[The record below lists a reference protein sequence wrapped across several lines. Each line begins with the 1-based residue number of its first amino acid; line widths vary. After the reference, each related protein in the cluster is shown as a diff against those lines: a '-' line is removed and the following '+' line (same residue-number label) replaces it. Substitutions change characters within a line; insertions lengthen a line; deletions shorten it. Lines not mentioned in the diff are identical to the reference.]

1 MSPPKWLTD
10 WSHLSVFLLV
20 LLLPMCWS
28 QTDNPFEKCSSSL
41 SSEEGV
47 GWQPYACQPPSANM
61 KEFMQIRVDPPGITC
76 GNPPERF
83 CTLENPYLCS
93 DECDASSPDLSHPPQ
108 LMGDRERSGLIT
120 YWQTVTW
127 SRYPEPLLA
136 NITLSWNKSLEVV
149 DDVVITFEYGR
160 PTSMV
165 LEKSVDKGA
174 TWQPYQYYADDCL
187 EAFGMSPKQ
196 VSDLAPANLTR
207 VICTENYS
215 RWVGAKEKKD
225 VVFEV
230 RARFGV
236 FAGPKL
242 INMDALYTRM
252 ETMKGLRDFF
262 TFTNLRLRLLR
273 PALGG
278 TYVQRDNLL
287 KYFYAVSNIEV
298 PARCKCN
305 QHASR
310 CVLRDATLQ
319 CDCEHNTTGQ
329 DCQLCRGGFRSR
341 SWRAG
346 SYLPLPKGTAN
357 TCEAP
362 KSETTTGVS
371 NYDAS
376 DGPSASSD
384 GVADPALV
392 PTPIL
397 TPFTDSSATTNPK
410 TVSDTQT
417 YINAADGTPALI
429 GSTTSDTGSTDNRPS
444 TTTNSVFLY
453 TMSTVESTEKA
464 LTTSDVFSSSTT
476 ADTWSITAP
485 ERVTDADT
493 TTTVSP
499 TGSGSTTSSFMV
511 NTDTTTC
518 FTCTSDAD
526 VPLDLS
532 QTTGNSPVGFP
543 ATTVSSVMTEADLSR
558 TSGPSGETATPN
570 TSDLETGDR
579 LFTPVF
585 TNPSVTTSSY
595 GPSSTNPVIS
605 GINSNLGVSGT
616 DSVSGSLSTT
626 SGFTL
631 SGDFNADLVT
641 SLIPPSVG
649 VVPSSKD
656 PNSAT
661 TPELTPSRDLASF
674 GDLLPTGSAPTT
686 QEVEDSLEA
695 GYGTTSAAESL
706 SEPPLDASLPDVP
719 LNVQSLDR
727 SPNEAIP
734 VTQSLGVLSPKVPLS
749 DVPLKEA
756 FTELPPP
763 EPTSGIPSSTDQV
776 TSIDMPPS
784 DVPFVGS
791 PTEVVFTGVS
801 CRESSPP
808 TEPCF
813 KTPGDSMGVTS
824 LNSPLSVTI
833 PKEPS
838 PGPQSSNAPPPELQS
853 SGNPDILKETPG
865 PAPPVESSVPPSGG
879 EREEASDK
887 VSRTLSESNLSASLN
902 SEQENNPEFKSEQGA
917 AGGPLSKQESVSSE
931 DIAQP
936 SGEVELEEKKK
947 SNKEETDEQ
956 ERRKALT
963 SSKPKEEKTKDEKGF
978 EKKATQK
985 ILIPGGPKFSQLSK
999 IIYVNFQDCECNGHS
1014 NRCSYIELINV
1025 VTCVSC
1031 KHNTR
1036 GHNCQYCRLGY
1047 YRNAS
1052 LPLDDENICVECECN
1067 PDGSTHPHC
1076 SDDGLCRCKLGV
1088 TGRRCDSCL
1097 PGYTWREGGGGCK
1110 ENACDSERL
1119 VCQNGGTCVD
1129 FQGCVCP
1136 DTYTG
1141 TFCEKNVCL
1150 KKGGC
1155 SENAAGSPLTSHV
1168 YLLTLSL
1175 ITASFS

>member
-305 QHASR
+305 LHASR

-362 KSETTTGVS
+362 KSET
-371 NYDAS
+371 N
-376 DGPSASSD
+376 
-384 GVADPALV
+384 
-392 PTPIL
+392 
-397 TPFTDSSATTNPK
+397 
-410 TVSDTQT
+410 
-417 YINAADGTPALI
+417 
-429 GSTTSDTGSTDNRPS
+429 
-444 TTTNSVFLY
+444 
-453 TMSTVESTEKA
+453 
-464 LTTSDVFSSSTT
+464 
-476 ADTWSITAP
+476 
-485 ERVTDADT
+485 
-493 TTTVSP
+493 
-499 TGSGSTTSSFMV
+499 
-511 NTDTTTC
+511 
-518 FTCTSDAD
+518 
-526 VPLDLS
+526 
-532 QTTGNSPVGFP
+532 
-543 ATTVSSVMTEADLSR
+543 
-558 TSGPSGETATPN
+558 
-570 TSDLETGDR
+570 
-579 LFTPVF
+579 
-585 TNPSVTTSSY
+585 
-595 GPSSTNPVIS
+595 
-605 GINSNLGVSGT
+605 
-616 DSVSGSLSTT
+616 
-626 SGFTL
+626 
-631 SGDFNADLVT
+631 
-641 SLIPPSVG
+641 
-649 VVPSSKD
+649 
-656 PNSAT
+656 
-661 TPELTPSRDLASF
+661 
-674 GDLLPTGSAPTT
+674 
-686 QEVEDSLEA
+686 
-695 GYGTTSAAESL
+695 
-706 SEPPLDASLPDVP
+706 
-719 LNVQSLDR
+719 
-727 SPNEAIP
+727 
-734 VTQSLGVLSPKVPLS
+734 
-749 DVPLKEA
+749 
-756 FTELPPP
+756 
-763 EPTSGIPSSTDQV
+763 
-776 TSIDMPPS
+776 
-784 DVPFVGS
+784 
-791 PTEVVFTGVS
+791 
-801 CRESSPP
+801 
-808 TEPCF
+808 
-813 KTPGDSMGVTS
+813 
-824 LNSPLSVTI
+824 
-833 PKEPS
+833 
-838 PGPQSSNAPPPELQS
+838 
-853 SGNPDILKETPG
+853 
-865 PAPPVESSVPPSGG
+865 
-879 EREEASDK
+879 
-887 VSRTLSESNLSASLN
+887 
-902 SEQENNPEFKSEQGA
+902 
-917 AGGPLSKQESVSSE
+917 
-931 DIAQP
+931 
-936 SGEVELEEKKK
+936 
-947 SNKEETDEQ
+947 
-956 ERRKALT
+956 
-963 SSKPKEEKTKDEKGF
+963 
-978 EKKATQK
+978 
-985 ILIPGGPKFSQLSK
+985 
-999 IIYVNFQDCECNGHS
+999 CECNGHS

-1052 LPLDDENICVECECN
+1052 LPLDDENICAECECN
-1067 PDGSTHPHC
+1067 PEGSTHPHC